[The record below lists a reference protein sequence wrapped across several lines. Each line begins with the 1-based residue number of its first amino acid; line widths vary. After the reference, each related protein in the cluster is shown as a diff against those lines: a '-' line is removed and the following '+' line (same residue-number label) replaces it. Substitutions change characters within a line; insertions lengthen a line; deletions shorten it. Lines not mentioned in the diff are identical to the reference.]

1 MVKKEKNIF
10 NYELTLWLSPE
21 FNEKEAELKFNSL
34 LKELEGMG
42 AIINVSQLPQL
53 KPLGYPIRKSKAI
66 HLNAYFAFIQFGLAK
81 NLINALQKKLNLNT
95 DLIRF
100 IIVRKEI
107 KKTIKISPSTF
118 KKSLLK
124 SQTKDD
130 LLLKEDKE
138 SKETLVDKK
147 PETEISVEELDKK
160 LNEILNK

>member
-1 MVKKEKNIF
+1 MLIF
-10 NYELTLWLSPE
+10 DQSHHYLFKISFSFLSNSSTL
-21 FNEKEAELKFNSL
+21 
-34 LKELEGMG
+34 
-42 AIINVSQLPQL
+42 
-53 KPLGYPIRKSKAI
+53 
-66 HLNAYFAFIQFGLAK
+66 
-81 NLINALQKKLNLNT
+81 
-95 DLIRF
+95 
-100 IIVRKEI
+100 
-107 KKTIKISPSTF
+107 ISPSTF